1 MGNVIFEDEKM
12 FGRVQDVASYFIKE
26 ITSQYEDDE
35 IDSELF
41 WSNARVMIDT
51 LAELKEIEEDTYIE
65 VKELAMGGFSV
76 KVLKEEEKDFVYVL
90 REDLYNE
97 WAWENGA
104 SNLICICDNLKTLEQ
119 KLKEQLVKEVEE
131 SDERILEFSSW
142 KVGNM
147 QSIGAMTKY
156 AIDELYCGIDEIH
169 ILVYGNKEDYDNGK
183 DNANIVIS
191 KVKIEK

>member
-1 MGNVIFEDEKM
+1 MLVVAQVIKQYLLCGAPYGHECTRVICFLLKNFGIEKTKKL
-12 FGRVQDVASYFIKE
+12 I
-26 ITSQYEDDE
+26 
-35 IDSELF
+35 
-41 WSNARVMIDT
+41 
-51 LAELKEIEEDTYIE
+51 
-65 VKELAMGGFSV
+65 
-76 KVLKEEEKDFVYVL
+76 EEKDFVYVL

>member
-1 MGNVIFEDEKM
+1 MENVIFEDEKM

>member
-1 MGNVIFEDEKM
+1 MENVIFEDEKM

-35 IDSELF
+35 IDGELF
-41 WSNARVMIDT
+41 WSNARVMVDT
-51 LAELKEIEEDTYIE
+51 LAELKELEKDTYIE
-65 VKELAMGGFSV
+65 VKEIAMGGFSV
-76 KVLKEEEKDFVYVL
+76 KVLKDEEKDFVYVL

-156 AIDELYCGIDEIH
+156 AIDELYCGKNEIH
-169 ILVYGNKEDYDNGK
+169 ILVYENKEDYDNGK